1 MIETNPDCCEDPSNF
16 GLSWGP
22 FKPYIGSATLKTNVT
37 KALDKLRM
45 LRGWCIAVGWTDM
58 TDLCTI
64 LIKEKLRALWLMSDD
79 KTVNDLTINIV
90 SGNLVHRFQSQ
101 LESNYAI
108 TVATHYSQ
116 SSNLLR
122 GMTQAGEDYT
132 IF

>member
-1 MIETNPDCCEDPSNF
+1 MIETNPDCNEDPSNF

-22 FKPYIGSATLKTNVT
+22 FKPYIGSATEAKIKKPTLDFTLKTNVT

-64 LIKEKLRALWLMSDD
+64 LIKEKLRALGLMSDD

-90 SGNLVHRFQSQ
+90 SGNLV
-101 LESNYAI
+101 
-108 TVATHYSQ
+108 
-116 SSNLLR
+116 
-122 GMTQAGEDYT
+122 
-132 IF
+132 